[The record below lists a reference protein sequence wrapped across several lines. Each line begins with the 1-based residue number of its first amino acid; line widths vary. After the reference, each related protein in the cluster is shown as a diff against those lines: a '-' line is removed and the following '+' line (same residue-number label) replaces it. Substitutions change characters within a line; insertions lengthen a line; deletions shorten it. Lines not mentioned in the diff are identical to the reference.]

1 MRPWGGID
9 RGKELG
15 KHVNTSRI
23 HDKGTTCIVKKL
35 YWEQRNPFYRVGTF
49 SLILSVQTNNKY
61 KPKLSIK
68 NFSLGISFP
77 KRNLKERPFT
87 KL

>member
-23 HDKGTTCIVKKL
+23 HDKGTTCIVKKVIL
-35 YWEQRNPFYRVGTF
+35 GTTK
-49 SLILSVQTNNKY
+49 SIL
-61 KPKLSIK
+61 
-68 NFSLGISFP
+68 
-77 KRNLKERPFT
+77 
-87 KL
+87 